1 MGSGVIGGQGYCGH
15 GEGGHVTRGV
25 AADSLL
31 TDLALARG
39 PLHSDAMRDDPQWLA
54 AAIAAGAK
62 AVAVSGDRIATAP
75 EACALGW
82 RPLAAESGGTP
93 VLLDAGGPQAPNVA
107 LLLDEPASQAHD
119 GARLASLREIG
130 AELDAD
136 EAALATTAVALAQW
150 HRRHPRCSRCG
161 TATTVTDAGWSR
173 TCPDDGSIHFPRT
186 DPAVIVLVRD
196 PDDRALL
203 GRRADWPETWFSTLA
218 GFVEAGESV
227 EHAVQR
233 EVFEES
239 GVRVSPAKLA
249 YRGSQPWPFPNSLM
263 LGFHAWS
270 VDGDEPTPDGAEIIE
285 ARWFTRA
292 QIAELGAR
300 GAVRIPPQVSI
311 ARHLIEDWFG
321 GALDASWSRSS
332 AVSSR

>member
-1 MGSGVIGGQGYCGH
+1 MKTIIDSCGSKWKGD
-15 GEGGHVTRGV
+15 TPNTV
-25 AADSLL
+25 AQL
-31 TDLALARG
+31 LALLAVE
-39 PLHSDAMRDDPQWLA
+39 PLDPQFEDFGNFINTNPMA
-54 AAIAAGAK
+54 ARDGGYGPDGKRLYIETGPCYPDMPGC
-62 AVAVSGDRIATAP
+62 VEFWGNFYAVSHVFKIV
-75 EACALGW
+75 
-82 RPLAAESGGTP
+82 S
-93 VLLDAGGPQAPNVA
+93 
-107 LLLDEPASQAHD
+107 
-119 GARLASLREIG
+119 
-130 AELDAD
+130 
-136 EAALATTAVALAQW
+136 
-150 HRRHPRCSRCG
+150 
-161 TATTVTDAGWSR
+161 
-173 TCPDDGSIHFPRT
+173 T

-270 VDGDEPTPDGAEIIE
+270 VDGDEPTPDGAEIVE

-332 AVSSR
+332 AASSR